1 MTRCCSCF
9 YETMKLSIIT
19 INFNN
24 RDGLQKTIDSIVSQ
38 TIKDFEWIVIDGG
51 STDGS
56 LELIE
61 QNADHFVYWVSE
73 PDKGVYNA
81 MNKGMAQAKGDYL
94 LFMNSGDWFYNETSL
109 ERCFAHEFNA
119 DVMYGDCLFHYS
131 DHDAKWHNPS
141 PMTFEFLY
149 RSCLSHSSSFIR
161 REVLVKDGYN
171 EDMRIASD
179 YEFWLKLA
187 FRDGSFCHVDEL
199 VSVYDTSGISSTN
212 HELRNA
218 ERARLHAK
226 YIPQMVQADY
236 VRLKEMQT
244 QLSDDQVK
252 SVLQYG
258 YKKKLYH
265 KLITASLVLCRFID
279 KHFG

>member
-1 MTRCCSCF
+1 
-9 YETMKLSIIT
+9 MKLSIIT

-38 TIKDFEWIVIDGG
+38 TFRDFEWVVIDGG

-56 LELIE
+56 RELIE
-61 QNADHFVYWVSE
+61 QNADNFAYWVSE

-94 LFMNSGDWFYNETSL
+94 LFMNSGDWLYNENSL
-109 ERCFAHEFNA
+109 EKCFAHEFNA
-119 DVMYGDCLFHYS
+119 DVMYGDCLFHYT
-131 DHDAKWHNPS
+131 DYDAEWHNPS

-149 RSCLSHSSSFIR
+149 QSCLSHSSSFIK
-161 REVLVKDGYN
+161 REVLVKEGYDEN
-171 EDMRIASD
+171 MRIASD

-187 FRDGSFCHVDEL
+187 FSNGSFCHLDEL

-212 HELRNA
+212 QGLLKD
-218 ERARLHAK
+218 ERARLQAK

-236 VRLKEMQT
+236 ARLKNMQT
-244 QLSDDQVK
+244 RLSDNQVEG
-252 SVLQYG
+252 VLQYG
-258 YKKKLYH
+258 HKKKLYH
-265 KLITASLVLCRFID
+265 KLITASLVLCRFFD
-279 KHFG
+279 KYFR